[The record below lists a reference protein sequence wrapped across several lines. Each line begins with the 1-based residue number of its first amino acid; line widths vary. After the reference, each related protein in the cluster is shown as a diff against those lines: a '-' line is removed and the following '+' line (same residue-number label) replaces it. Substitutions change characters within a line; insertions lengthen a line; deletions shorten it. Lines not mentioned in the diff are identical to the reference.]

1 MTPSWLVGGKLFN
14 RPGGDKAILG
24 YSGRI
29 GTIAEEMMNDA
40 DERVRDI
47 RSACRLTRGT
57 HGFSFPRMFREVLK
71 SKLHRA
77 MITDADVE
85 YEGSIEI
92 PSDLM
97 AEADL
102 WADEKVL
109 VASITTGAR
118 LETYVLEGKP
128 GTGHILINGGAAHL
142 IKAGER
148 VAIMAF
154 ALSET
159 PVISKNLLLDE
170 TNQVLRKSQ

>member
-1 MTPSWLVGGKLFN
+1 ML
-14 RPGGDKAILG
+14 
-24 YSGRI
+24 
-29 GTIAEEMMNDA
+29 
-40 DERVRDI
+40 
-47 RSACRLTRGT
+47 
-57 HGFSFPRMFREVLK
+57 REVLK

-77 MITDADVE
+77 MITGSDVE

-92 PSDLM
+92 PADLM
-97 AEADL
+97 AAADL
-102 WADEKVL
+102 WPREKVL

-154 ALSET
+154 CHTEL
-159 PVISKNLLLDE
+159 PVLGKNLLLDE
-170 TNQVLRKSQ
+170 TNRIVRNTHPAVES